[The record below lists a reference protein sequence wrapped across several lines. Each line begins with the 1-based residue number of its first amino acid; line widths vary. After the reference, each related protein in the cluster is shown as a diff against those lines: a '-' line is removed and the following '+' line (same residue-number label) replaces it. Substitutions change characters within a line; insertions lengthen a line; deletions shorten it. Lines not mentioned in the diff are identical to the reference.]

1 MTEERK
7 HAILFAVTLLCARKL
22 IETLSEYISWLSEST
37 SRFGRLTGASRV
49 HLRQLSLLSLLVT
62 LSQ

>member
-22 IETLSEYISWLSEST
+22 IDCIESDKPNFAKEYFVDKAIREAEFVLDRIDKRWPV
-37 SRFGRLTGASRV
+37 GG
-49 HLRQLSLLSLLVT
+49 
-62 LSQ
+62 